1 MSAAYRIPL
10 LALVSLGAGLAHA
23 GNAPRIVTLAPHLA
37 EMVYAA
43 GAGDRLVGS
52 VAYSDFPPAARGLP
66 LVGDAF
72 GIDAERLVAL
82 APDLVLAWDGGNPAA
97 VIDRVRGLGIETVA
111 FPATGLADVPGQ
123 LERIGALAGTAEAA
137 RQAADRYR
145 ARIERL
151 RHAHR
156 GAPVL
161 RVFYQISEAPLY
173 TVGKRHPITELL
185 ELCGGRNVFADNAG
199 SAFIVSLEAVLARDP
214 QVVLVGTGAPA
225 DTLGM
230 WRSWNSLAATRAGNL
245 LTVNADHVAR
255 PGPRLALG
263 AEEVCAALEG
273 AREAI
278 GLPAGSGGAAAVA
291 PFLPEHFSAALV
303 TGEHAGQ
310 DEKQVRQPV
319 EVFQRGFVD
328 GFLR

>member
-1 MSAAYRIPL
+1 LIAPYRITLAAL
-10 LALVSLGAGLAHA
+10 LSLAVGLAHA
-23 GNAPRIVTLAPHLA
+23 GDSPRIVTLAPHLA

-52 VAYSDFPPAARGLP
+52 VAYSDFPPAARDLP

-72 GIDAERLVAL
+72 GVDAERLVAL
-82 APDLVLAWDGGNPAA
+82 APDLVLAWQGGNPAA
-97 VIDRVRGLGIETVA
+97 VIDRVRALGIETVA
-111 FPATGLADVPGQ
+111 FPATGLEDVPGQ
-123 LERIGALAGTAEAA
+123 LERIGALAGTPEVA

-145 ARIERL
+145 ARLERL
-151 RHAHR
+151 RSAHR

-173 TVGKRHPITELL
+173 TVGKRHPITELI

-225 DTLGM
+225 KTLEM
-230 WRSWNSLAATRAGNL
+230 WRSWENLSAAAAGNL
-245 LTVNADHVAR
+245 LMVNADHVAR
-255 PGPRLALG
+255 PGPRLAIG

-278 GLPAGSGGAAAVA
+278 GLPAGSGGSAAVSR
-291 PFLPEHFSAALV
+291 FFPEHFTAALV
-303 TGEHAGQ
+303 TGEHAGE
-310 DEKQVRQPV
+310 DEEQVGQPV
-319 EVFQRGFVD
+319 EVPQGSFVD
-328 GFLR
+328 GLLR